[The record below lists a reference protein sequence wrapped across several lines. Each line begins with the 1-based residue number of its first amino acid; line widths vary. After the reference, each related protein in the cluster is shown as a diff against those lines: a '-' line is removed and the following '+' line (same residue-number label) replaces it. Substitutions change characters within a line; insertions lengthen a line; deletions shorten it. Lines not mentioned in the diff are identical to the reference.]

1 MRSKAMGTASSAAAF
16 VFAGIVVAVVVVDF
30 AVVGMVV
37 VWESRDGRK
46 ANDAVGFLCLMMNCR
61 SLFAFVTESEP
72 RLNRKN
78 M

>member
-1 MRSKAMGTASSAAAF
+1 MRSKARETAFFAAASA
-16 VFAGIVVAVVVVDF
+16 FAGIVVAVVVDF
-30 AVVGMVV
+30 AAVGRVV
-37 VWESRDGRK
+37 VWENRGGRK